1 MDKKTTSP
9 EYVLWL
15 KEIKEKISH
24 AQIRA
29 ALAAS
34 RELILF
40 YWDLGESLTHK
51 LKENA
56 WGNKVID
63 QLSHDLKSE
72 FPGIQGFSRRNLYYI
87 KQFYSFFSEAV
98 AESEIVPRLGAQT
111 GEDIVP
117 QPGAQTI
124 PSIIPWM
131 AGQLPWS
138 HIKIILD
145 KLKSQEA
152 ALF

>member
-1 MDKKTTSP
+1 MDKKITSP

-15 KEIKEKISH
+15 KEIKEKISR

-63 QLSHDLKSE
+63 QLSQDLKSE
-72 FPGIQGFSRRNLYYI
+72 FPEIQGVFASQPLLH
-87 KQFYSFFSEAV
+87 QTVLCLFFGSC
-98 AESEIVPRLGAQT
+98 
-111 GEDIVP
+111 D
-117 QPGAQTI
+117 
-124 PSIIPWM
+124 
-131 AGQLPWS
+131 
-138 HIKIILD
+138 
-145 KLKSQEA
+145 
-152 ALF
+152 